1 MLLRVS
7 APAAISTAPPPG
19 AFARMVEMQSAWY
32 AEHHGFGL
40 PFEAMLASDVG
51 EYAAALPHPD
61 CRSWV
66 ALSGPRVVGCITID
80 GRGRPSAR
88 LRWFFIEQE
97 ARGGLGRQLLEN
109 AVEFCRER
117 GFDDVWL
124 TTFDKLLI
132 ARHLYEAQGFR
143 LEREQLDTTWG
154 VPVREQVFRL
164 ALR

>member
-1 MLLRVS
+1 MLQRVS
-7 APAAISTAPPPG
+7 LPATISIAPPPG
-19 AFARMVEMQSAWY
+19 AFARMVEMQAAWY

-51 EYAAALPHPD
+51 AYAAALPHQD

-66 ALSGPRVVGCITID
+66 ALSGGRVTGCITID
-80 GRGRPSAR
+80 GRDRPSAR
-88 LRWFFIEQE
+88 LRWFFVERA

-109 AVEFCRER
+109 AVGFCRDR

-143 LEREQLDTTWG
+143 LEREAPDTTWG
-154 VPVREQVFRL
+154 VLVREQVFRL
-164 ALR
+164 RLG